1 MIKIIIV
8 AVWHIVQILVGSI
21 ISVHGAMNGD
31 YTQFGVGL
39 IVMSLPTV
47 DRIESR
53 LEELNK

>member
-8 AVWHIVQILVGSI
+8 AVWHIAQIFTGFI
-21 ISVHGAMNGD
+21 ISVHGVMNRD

-47 DRIESR
+47 DRIDNK